1 MISKEDPIDV
11 VYTWCDGSDP
21 KFIEE
26 KRAAFKQSGL
36 EYKEEDSGEVRYSD
50 HDELRYSLRSVHQYL
65 PWVRRIFIVTNKQR
79 PKWLKEHEKI
89 TVVDHSEI
97 IPHELLPTFSSV
109 TIEMYLSKIPGL
121 AEKFIYLN
129 DDIFIAR
136 DMSPTDFFD
145 GDKPVVRFS
154 RKYNSR
160 LTIDEAKEVIGERK
174 DDFTSTLYRSWL
186 LFCQRNKKKIPY
198 EQLVHSV
205 DSYTKTIFDETVK
218 KYPELLSVNSGKFR
232 TGKEYQR
239 ILFLYEMG
247 YNLSCP
253 IRRNRRFNFINRV
266 RSYILPLEHFAIV
279 RPSVRKMR
287 RDLHVFKPQTFCL
300 NSLPNEDAED
310 ATKLLSEL
318 YGQKAPWEA

>member
-79 PKWLKEHEKI
+79 PKWLLEHEKI

-129 DDIFIAR
+129 DDMFIAR
-136 DMSPTDFFD
+136 DMSPTDFFA

-154 RKYNSR
+154 ERFNTS
-160 LTIDEAKEVIGERK
+160 LSLEEVDRILDKGTN
-174 DDFTSTLYRSWL
+174 DFASTLFRSWR
-186 LFCQRNKKKIPY
+186 LFCKRNHRLVPY
-198 EQLVHSV
+198 EYLVHSA
-205 DSYTKTIFDETVK
+205 DSYTKTIFDGVIK
-218 KYPELLSVNSGKFR
+218 KYPELLEVNSGKFR
-232 TGKEYQR
+232 TGREYQR
-239 ILFLYEMG
+239 IFFLYEMAYG
-247 YNLSCP
+247 LSCP
-253 IRRNRRFNFINRV
+253 IRRNRKSDFLSRLLNIFHPKEYYSVF
-266 RSYILPLEHFAIV
+266 
-279 RPSVRKMR
+279 RPSLKKVK
-287 RDLHVFKPQTFCL
+287 RDISFLKPQTFCL
-300 NSLPNEDAED
+300 NAISDADEG
-310 ATKLLSEL
+310 AVRLFFEEK
-318 YGQKAPWEA
+318 YGDKAPWEA